1 MIYQIEINEKL
12 VATLEKVTSDN
23 NVVDPTTFIKDMI
36 ESFLVR
42 YMKDNAKAD
51 IEAKDIDLLVEVQT
65 AIEVVNAKQVVLEE
79 AKAAEILKEEI

>member
-12 VATLEKVTSDN
+12 VPTLNKVTNNN
-23 NVVDPTTFIKDMI
+23 NVATPTVFITDMI

-42 YMKDNAKAD
+42 QMKDYAKAD

-79 AKAAEILKEEI
+79 AKAAERKEEM

>member
-1 MIYQIEINEKL
+1 MIYSIEINEKL

-23 NVVDPTTFIKDMI
+23 NVATPTVFIKDMI

-42 YMKDNAKAD
+42 QMKDNAKAD

-65 AIEVVNAKQVVLEE
+65 AIEVVNAKQVVIEE
-79 AKAAEILKEEI
+79 AKAAEILKEEM